1 MKRLFIVAAAL
12 TVVTA
17 GVMANA
23 KKFVNAGLYAQTG
36 ASTYVQITN
45 AETFNR
51 DLTLSATGSQAQI
64 IGSQTGNAENLWYD
78 NGSGTKQAVYSQ
90 SF

>member
-1 MKRLFIVAAAL
+1 MKRLFFVAAAL
-12 TVVTA
+12 SLLTA

-23 KKFVNAGLYAQTG
+23 KKFVNAGLYAETSPG
-36 ASTYVQITN
+36 TFVQITN

-51 DLTLSATGSQAQI
+51 DLTLSGTTQVQI
-64 IGSQTGNAENLWYD
+64 IGSASTQAPMWYD
-78 NGSGTKQAVYSQ
+78 NGSGTKQAVYSS